1 MHGRETREQRF
12 AGWLEVDLDLAA
24 IRFARLALHEAER
37 FAARDQRDDAVML
50 RLQAFREFADGRPF
64 AMRIAL

>member
-24 IRFARLALHEAER
+24 IRFARLALHEPSAS
-37 FAARDQRDDAVML
+37 QRVTSATT
-50 RLQAFREFADGRPF
+50 P
-64 AMRIAL
+64 